1 MWPHK
6 KFNLYSHYTASLF
19 VRRTQCMPTGMLHEL
34 EDRQTPSFRTGH
46 LVEQRHAA
54 NHCKAAH
61 FSFLLPIPCL
71 QPAHSNPNTVAP
83 GSAASV
89 ATSPPAKASPAA
101 FPLGTQDH
109 QRQEEGG
116 AELHALPEPQR
127 DLTMPSTCC
136 RAGCGLPSPK
146 LESMEKEESEAV
158 VIWSLCPQPH
168 QLHCV

>member
-1 MWPHK
+1 
-6 KFNLYSHYTASLF
+6 
-19 VRRTQCMPTGMLHEL
+19 MPTGILHEL

-46 LVEQRHAA
+46 LVEQRYAA

-83 GSAASV
+83 GSAASI
-89 ATSPPAKASPAA
+89 AMSPLAKASPAA

-109 QRQEEGG
+109 QRQEEGE
-116 AELHALPEPQR
+116 AELHALPEPQC
-127 DLTMPSTCC
+127 DFTMPSTCC

-146 LESMEKEESEAV
+146 LESMEKEE
-158 VIWSLCPQPH
+158 
-168 QLHCV
+168 

>member
-1 MWPHK
+1 MHA
-6 KFNLYSHYTASLF
+6 N
-19 VRRTQCMPTGMLHEL
+19 
-34 EDRQTPSFRTGH
+34 
-46 LVEQRHAA
+46 RHAA
-54 NHCKAAH
+54 WTRRQTNAILQDRTPGGAAVCSQHHCKAAH
-61 FSFLLPIPCL
+61 FSFLLPIHCL

-89 ATSPPAKASPAA
+89 AMSPLAKASPAA

-109 QRQEEGG
+109 QRQEEGE

-127 DLTMPSTCC
+127 DFTMPSTCC
-136 RAGCGLPSPK
+136 RAGCGLLSPK